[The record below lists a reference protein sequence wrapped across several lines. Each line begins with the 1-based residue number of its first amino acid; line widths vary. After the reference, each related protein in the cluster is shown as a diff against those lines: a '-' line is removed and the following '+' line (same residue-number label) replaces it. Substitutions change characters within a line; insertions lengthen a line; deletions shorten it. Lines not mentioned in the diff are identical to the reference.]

1 MLLFAK
7 CIVVGS
13 ILQKA
18 EFIRLFKLK
27 TDSLGLGI
35 LRSILLSY
43 GDLLMITASY
53 NLLYLNCHKISSYI
67 LPKLGQ
73 LKQTPHD
80 PAIKRRLNN
89 GWLNQKR

>member
-1 MLLFAK
+1 M
-7 CIVVGS
+7 VGS
-13 ILQKA
+13 ILQLA
-18 EFIRLFKLK
+18 EFVNLFELE
-27 TDSLGLGI
+27 TASSGLGI

-43 GDLLMITASY
+43 GDLLMITVSY

-80 PAIKRRLNN
+80 PAK
-89 GWLNQKR
+89 

>member
-13 ILQKA
+13 MLQVA
-18 EFIRLFKLK
+18 ELSRLFKLK
-27 TDSLGLGI
+27 IDSLGLGI

-43 GDLLMITASY
+43 GDFPIVTVSY

-73 LKQTPHD
+73 LQQTPHD
-80 PAIKRRLNN
+80 PAIANLTP
-89 GWLNQKR
+89 G

>member
-1 MLLFAK
+1 M
-7 CIVVGS
+7 
-13 ILQKA
+13 LQKA

-43 GDLLMITASY
+43 GDYPIDTVSY
-53 NLLYLNCHKISSYI
+53 NLLYLNCHKISSYF

-80 PAIKRRLNN
+80 PAK
-89 GWLNQKR
+89 